1 MIRAAALLLAL
12 IATPAGALSCRMMQP
27 GDAYDHAA
35 ASASQYAVVAGVAD
49 FDAALLPHNRY
60 ADIANAPR
68 STPIPARV
76 RGQALDTNGFL
87 TPFDR
92 EVTLDVTCL
101 GNWCGTLVP
110 GAQLLLFLELRG
122 DSYALTL
129 GPCAEFA
136 FPDPSPETLAHVAA
150 CFQAGVRCGKLR

>member
-68 STPIPARV
+68 STRSPRGCAGRRGYQRV
-76 RGQALDTNGFL
+76 SDALRPRGDAGCHLPRQ
-87 TPFDR
+87 
-92 EVTLDVTCL
+92 
-101 GNWCGTLVP
+101 LVRHAGA